1 MNLINCTPIGLIG
14 KNNIEILKSIPKIH
28 YNNIIDVNYNTN
40 NNYFNFTS
48 NKKIDGSD
56 MLLFQALES
65 LDIWFESNISN
76 KLNYSEL
83 KKIIC

>member
-1 MNLINCTPIGLIG
+1 MKLFPYRNLVNTYVSAVRGPSQINL
-14 KNNIEILKSIPKIH
+14 S
-28 YNNIIDVNYNTN
+28 V
-40 NNYFNFTS
+40 
-48 NKKIDGSD
+48 KIDGSD

>member
-1 MNLINCTPIGLIG
+1 
-14 KNNIEILKSIPKIH
+14 
-28 YNNIIDVNYNTN
+28 
-40 NNYFNFTS
+40 
-48 NKKIDGSD
+48 